1 MASTMT
7 EPTDKLIPE
16 PPEVSSEATLTS
28 GTTLTPPK
36 KLTLL
41 PLLLVVPHLPI
52 VMQRKVA

>member
-1 MASTMT
+1 MT